1 MRNRF
6 VAYISVNIEKITFP
20 SGHIIVSKHFILR
33 LNVLCLTLIISYY
46 LSTNVMMTLFTLFHP
61 LPPTALHACV
71 YDEHNMHVY
80 MTNIMF
86 ISLSVGLSSLDLH
99 SSLYGVDVAIDARY
113 QSYVGFYEE
122 L

>member
-46 LSTNVMMTLFTLFHP
+46 LSTNVMMTLFTLFHT

-71 YDEHNMHVY
+71 YEEHNMHVSECNKKY
-80 MTNIMF
+80 M
-86 ISLSVGLSSLDLH
+86 
-99 SSLYGVDVAIDARY
+99 AI
-113 QSYVGFYEE
+113 
-122 L
+122 